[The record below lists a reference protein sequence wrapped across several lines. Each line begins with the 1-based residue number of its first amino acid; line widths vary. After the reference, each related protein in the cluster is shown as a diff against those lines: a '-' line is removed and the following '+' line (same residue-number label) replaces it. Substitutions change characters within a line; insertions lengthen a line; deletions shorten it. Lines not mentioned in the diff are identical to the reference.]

1 MRILI
6 KGDDMNKKYK
16 NLLRDSFFDDI
27 NGRSLDIYQRKI
39 VLDNSES
46 LLVVAGAGS
55 GKTLTIIGKIKYLIE
70 KLGINEREILCIS
83 FTNETVTNLKQKV
96 GYDID
101 CFTFH
106 KLSLTI
112 LNDLNYEYYIC
123 DDTLLDYVTD
133 EFFEMIVFDETLS
146 YFVME
151 YLKGYIKDNEVT
163 YNDIKENYQIVL
175 ENYKRSIK
183 SFIKKIKTNNHNYN
197 DFKEYVLKNNR
208 VSNKDKTRDKNKAFL
223 IIVFHILKLY
233 AEELLSTKQI
243 DFDDMISIA
252 TNMVYERGMK
262 RHYKYIIIDEFQDTS
277 RVRYLLIKEI
287 INKTKAKLMC
297 VGDDYQSI
305 YRFSGCNLDLFI
317 NFKKY
322 FNNAKIMYIKNTY
335 RNSYQVIDTSCS
347 FVRKNKYQLQ
357 KKLIAQFSLKN
368 PIKIIYYEY
377 DNYRMMFNKL
387 LDYLDEHNQKNILVL
402 GRYNNDI
409 KEVTGDNYR
418 DGKIIYKDLDISY
431 LTVHRSKGLECDDII
446 ILNMSNKLMGFPS
459 QREDDKVFDLI
470 NIDRERYPYAEER
483 RLFYVALT
491 RTKKNVYLMVPTK
504 NPSIFID
511 EIKPKTVDLI
521 IK

>member
-55 GKTLTIIGKIKYLIE
+55 GKTLTIIGKIRYLIE
-70 KLGINEREILCIS
+70 RLGINEREILCIS

-96 GYDID
+96 GYNID

-112 LNDLNYEYYIC
+112 LDDLNYQYYIC
-123 DDTLLDYVTD
+123 DDTLLDYIIN
-133 EFFEMIVFDETLS
+133 EFFEMIVFDEILS

-151 YLKGYIKDNEVT
+151 YLKGYIKDREIT
-163 YNDIKENYQIVL
+163 YVDIKEEYQSIL
-175 ENYKRSIK
+175 ENYKCSIK
-183 SFIKKIKTNNHNYN
+183 SFIKKIKTNNHGYN
-197 DFKEYVLKNNR
+197 DFKDYILKNNK
-208 VSNKDKTRDKNKAFL
+208 VGNTNIRDKNKFFL

-233 AEELLSTKQI
+233 NEELLSTKQI

-252 TNMVYERGMK
+252 TNEVCEKGMK
-262 RHYKYIIIDEFQDTS
+262 RLYKYIIIDEFQDTS

-287 INKTKAKLMC
+287 IKKTKAKLMC

-317 NFKKY
+317 NFKRY

-335 RNSYQVIDTSCS
+335 RNSYQIIDTSCS

-368 PIKIIYYEY
+368 PIKIVYYER

-387 LDYLDEHNQKNILVL
+387 LNYLDEHNQKNILVL

-409 KEVTGDNYR
+409 KEVIGNNYS
-418 DGKIIYKDLDISY
+418 DGKIIYKDLNISY

-470 NIDRERYPYAEER
+470 NVDREKYPYAEER

-511 EIKPKTVDLI
+511 EIKSKTVDLI